1 MTDTLEQSSVTM
13 ECFESFSAPLFAS
26 ALLRSDLFDFDYHV
40 LMREHA
46 AAKHISNFFLYFSGV
61 QVIIAIFLNF
71 TPMWRKRDMGRYNK
85 ICPTIHYIAFL
96 VLIFGIPLAKI
107 ATFVVAMLTTDIWET
122 ILGPWLTANCLVAIF
137 MMGVWYPSVLRPQ
150 VEKKKKDLE
159 TERLWEETRLT
170 ELKNN
175 KTLYNNFAG
184 SMFGADFVDTPLM
197 KQKYDKNVIIPV

>member
-1 MTDTLEQSSVTM
+1 
-13 ECFESFSAPLFAS
+13 
-26 ALLRSDLFDFDYHV
+26 
-40 LMREHA
+40 
-46 AAKHISNFFLYFSGV
+46 
-61 QVIIAIFLNF
+61 
-71 TPMWRKRDMGRYNK
+71 MGRYNK

-96 VLIFGIPLAKI
+96 VLIFGIPIAKI

-150 VEKKKKDLE
+150 VERKKKDLE

-175 KTLYNNFAG
+175 KTLKNNFVG